1 MADKAKP
8 KAGRTRR
15 VVRNISVEPDD
26 ASVLKWIGE
35 QKKLS
40 ESLRDLIIDEIER
53 NGYTDRHFREVVQ
66 VPQQAVF
73 PGIVPFAAGQ
83 PAAQEAAVAD
93 TPVPAAEEAPASSAS
108 SALPAVV
115 AVASAAEAAAPE
127 AEDHVV
133 DDDSAR
139 TVAAPDMLDGLMNS
153 EE

>member
-66 VPQQAVF
+66 VPQAVF
-73 PGIVPFAAGQ
+73 PGLVPFSAAQSPGQ
-83 PAAQEAAVAD
+83 PAVQEAAVTDAP
-93 TPVPAAEEAPASSAS
+93 TPVVEETPT
-108 SALPAVV
+108 LPAETVV
-115 AVASAAEAAAPE
+115 APAAEAAAPE
-127 AEDHVV
+127 PEDHAV
-133 DDDSAR
+133 DDDPVR
-139 TVAAPDMLDGLMNS
+139 TVAEPNMLDKLMNG
-153 EE
+153 ED

>member
-26 ASVLKWIGE
+26 ASVLRWIGE

-73 PGIVPFAAGQ
+73 PGLVPFAAGQ

-93 TPVPAAEEAPASSAS
+93 TPVPAAEEAPTP
-108 SALPAVV
+108 PAVTV
-115 AVASAAEAAAPE
+115 VASVVEAAAPE
-127 AEDHVV
+127 TADHAV
-133 DDDSAR
+133 DEDSAH
-139 TVAAPDMLDGLMNS
+139 TVAAPNMLDGLMNG
-153 EE
+153 EN